1 MSETKVEYTNKVLV
15 ELKNEYRYEKEIYV
29 FYLSKKTFRKF
40 NSRESF
46 ESFIDMLDLSKLKWY
61 AKVMKV

>member
-29 FYLSKKTFRKF
+29 FYLSKKTFRIF